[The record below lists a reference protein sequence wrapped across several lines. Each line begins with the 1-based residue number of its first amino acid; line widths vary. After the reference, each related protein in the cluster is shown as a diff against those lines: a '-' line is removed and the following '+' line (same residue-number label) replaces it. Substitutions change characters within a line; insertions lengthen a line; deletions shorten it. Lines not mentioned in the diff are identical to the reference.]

1 MEASRILETASGPA
15 VLSDSCGRIV
25 GWNGQARDFFGYGD
39 GFAVSGRKIESLLQL
54 RDAFGRL
61 VREDR
66 FPFYELAC
74 QGEPIKSLEMTAL
87 TGSGG
92 TRPVTASVVVVL
104 GPFEADCHF
113 LYLLRPRMRRR
124 RSDEAIELILANGA
138 LPVDKLGR
146 ADETK
151 ESKEEAKEEAP
162 SLSPRQVEILRLVT
176 EGLTNRE
183 IADVLELSV
192 NTVRSHVQSILEKL
206 QVRNKLQAAI
216 LAVREDLI

>member
-15 VLSDSCGRIV
+15 VLSDGCGRIV
-25 GWNGQARDFFGYGD
+25 GWNGQARDLFGYGD

-54 RDAFGRL
+54 RDAFGRP
-61 VREDR
+61 VTEDR

-74 QGEPIKSLEMTAL
+74 QGEPIESLEMTAL
-87 TGSGG
+87 TESGE

-104 GPFEADCHF
+104 GPFEEDCHF

-206 QVRNKLQAAI
+206 QVRNKLQAAM